1 MYLNR
6 VYLENLAERRY
17 RVVFEYLNYIMA
29 FDIDDDNAW
38 PVRIEI
44 EELQNPE
51 LFSQEIEPYILPP
64 VENGSISAS
73 KRDEAYQSISHL
85 LDNYTLLFDKASR
98 NHLIREQVSKAKKSR
113 IYILRQLRRYWK
125 RG

>member
-38 PVRIEI
+38 PVRLGKMRISPRCEI
-44 EELQNPE
+44 
-51 LFSQEIEPYILPP
+51 I
-64 VENGSISAS
+64 A
-73 KRDEAYQSISHL
+73 A
-85 LDNYTLLFDKASR
+85 
-98 NHLIREQVSKAKKSR
+98 
-113 IYILRQLRRYWK
+113 
-125 RG
+125 